1 MKIDVYDDV
10 NIDSSIFQ
18 LILDTK
24 QELDQQGKE
33 KPCFH
38 QIHGTLDVEDWFFKH
53 TGRAIRARDFWHN
66 YICRDDIHGQKNH
79 HEWHEDR
86 YSTRLAESNEQRL
99 ERMANVEKYHANGE
113 YTCVVWA
120 GGENNQGGEL
130 LVITEDG
137 IETVEFRKHRMVI
150 FPIDAVH
157 KVNEYDSL
165 EYRISV
171 LFTFDYLDELEA

>member
-1 MKIDVYDDV
+1 MVIDVYDDV
-10 NIDSSIFQ
+10 RIDSSIFK

-24 QELDQQGKE
+24 QQLDSQGLE

-38 QIHGTLDVEDWFFKH
+38 QVFGRLDVEDWFFEQ
-53 TGRAIRARDFWHN
+53 TGKQIIARDFWHN
-66 YICRDDIHGQKNH
+66 FICVDSINGQKNH

-86 YSTRLAESNEQRL
+86 YSTRLAESNERRL
-99 ERMANVEKYHANGE
+99 ERMANVEEYHADGE

-120 GGENNQGGEL
+120 GGANDQGGAL
-130 LVITEDG
+130 MVLTEAG
-137 IETVEFRKHRMVI
+137 IETIEFRKHRMVV

-157 KVNEYDSL
+157 KVDEYMST

-171 LFTFDYLDELEA
+171 LFTFDYVESQEA